1 MRDSPL
7 VFFPFL
13 LFVCFFFGKFN
24 NLDKF
29 IFYLGWSILNY
40 AEIAFR
46 IDNEIAMS
54 KELFELR
61 ATSSRSRKFQY
72 GWKLFKNTWET
83 TDCLKFWIKLLQIEN
98 LMCIITNICKMLIMS
113 KRAISC
119 NHHRWC
125 HTVLYHALPS
135 LGEYTAILLI
145 LKVLM

>member
-1 MRDSPL
+1 
-7 VFFPFL
+7 
-13 LFVCFFFGKFN
+13 
-24 NLDKF
+24 
-29 IFYLGWSILNY
+29 
-40 AEIAFR
+40 
-46 IDNEIAMS
+46 MS

-83 TDCLKFWIKLLQIEN
+83 TDCFKFWIKLLQIEH

-145 LKVLM
+145 LKVLMLNNLFTIIMTLISGLPLKCAIITCTLHVPPLRMACQKAFYRRRRYD

>member
-1 MRDSPL
+1 MQ
-7 VFFPFL
+7 
-13 LFVCFFFGKFN
+13 CQKN
-24 NLDKF
+24 
-29 IFYLGWSILNY
+29 YLSLEQPAQE
-40 AEIAFR
+40 AESFSMV
-46 IDNEIAMS
+46 E
-54 KELFELR
+54 
-61 ATSSRSRKFQY
+61 
-72 GWKLFKNTWET
+72 KNTWET